1 MHGRARVG
9 GGAHDGEVSTP
20 RTAFRRSLALPG
32 WSADSV
38 WGYDDVYECYWV
50 ELRAAAGRRGVR
62 IGPEGL
68 LVTLGALAGAVAGV
82 AGCPPDEAYLALT
95 A

>member
-1 MHGRARVG
+1 M
-9 GGAHDGEVSTP
+9 STR
-20 RTAFRRSLALPG
+20 RTAFRRTFALRG
-32 WSADSV
+32 WSADSA

-50 ELRAAAGRRGVR
+50 ELRTAAGRHGVR

-68 LVTLGALAGAVAGV
+68 LVTLGALAGAVAGA
-82 AGCPPDEAYLALT
+82 AGCPAEEAYLALT

>member
-1 MHGRARVG
+1 M
-9 GGAHDGEVSTP
+9 STP
-20 RTAFRRSLALPG
+20 RTAFRRSLALAG

-50 ELRAAAGRRGVR
+50 ELRTVAGRRDVR

-68 LVTLGALAGAVAGV
+68 LVTLGALAAAVASA
-82 AGCPPDEAYLALT
+82 AGCPADEAYLALT

>member
-1 MHGRARVG
+1 M
-9 GGAHDGEVSTP
+9 STS
-20 RTAFRRSLALPG
+20 RTAFRRSLALSG
-32 WSADSV
+32 WSAESA

-50 ELRAAAGRRGVR
+50 ELRTSAGRNAVR

-68 LVTLGALAGAVAGV
+68 LVTLGALAGAVASA
-82 AGCPPDEAYLALT
+82 AGCAAEEAHLALT

>member
-1 MHGRARVG
+1 M
-9 GGAHDGEVSTP
+9 T
-20 RTAFRRSLALPG
+20 RTTFRRRLPLAG
-32 WSADSV
+32 WAADSA
-38 WGYDDVYECYWV
+38 WGYDEVFECYWV
-50 ELRAAAGRRGVR
+50 ELRRAPGRPDVR

-68 LVTLGALAGAVAGV
+68 LVTLGTLAHALAGA